1 MLGRKVLWISIAVL
15 SILAFIIGCTP
26 SLVSPVEETEQPT
39 GQIVIKIAFPTE
51 QTRVIPPE
59 TTYFEVALQR
69 EGSTSW
75 TTQNFYV
82 EEGTEQTATF
92 TVTPGTYRIDACA
105 KAYSGVGY
113 EEPNQFLTLGTTSV
127 TVNAGETKQ
136 ATIILCPIYYDFTE
150 TATQATST
158 ESVVLRFIMKVPT
171 PFVKDFRGVS
181 IYDWLAG
188 ELADALSDEVFFTDS
203 VVGTET
209 IDIPVAG
216 SVEYSLIQYTSD
228 EFPAPSVTAT
238 TTYTWYYDLFAL
250 GAGKWRIHRHLSP
263 VQTFTVYPGSGII
276 VVIQ

>member
-1 MLGRKVLWISIAVL
+1 MLGRKVLWISIVAL

-39 GQIVIKIAFPTE
+39 GQIVIKVTFPTE

-158 ESVVLRFIMKVPT
+158 ESVVLRFVMKVPT
-171 PFVKDFRGVS
+171 PFVEDFTGSS
-181 IYDWLAG
+181 IYDWLSG
-188 ELADALSDEVFFTDS
+188 ELANVLSDDVFFTAS

-209 IDIPVAG
+209 IDVPVAG

-238 TTYTWYYDLFAL
+238 TTYTWYYYLFAL
-250 GAGKWRIHRHLSP
+250 GRGKWRIHKHCSP